1 MTLVE
6 NLLSVMEPSTFY
18 GLVNLI
24 NLNLQHS
31 SEVVKNPSHSR
42 RNRIT
47 AIWRLVPLRGNKR
60 TQSSISFDADAWWRN
75 SGVTVEQP
83 GP

>member
-6 NLLSVMEPSTFY
+6 NLLSVMEPSTFD

-31 SEVVKNPSHSR
+31 SEVVKNPSHST

-47 AIWRLVPLRGNKR
+47 AIC
-60 TQSSISFDADAWWRN
+60 SIKGEQKN
-75 SGVTVEQP
+75 SILYQF
-83 GP
+83 